1 MLHVGLFD
9 TNSERHLKLCK
20 ARSGSSGIL
29 EVTVQIIVPIKQ
41 VPETS
46 NVKMD
51 PATGTV
57 IRAGVETVV
66 NPLDLYALE
75 TALRLKEKYGGSV
88 TVITMGPSPAIKAL
102 KEAVAMGCDRAVLVS
117 DRKFGGSDTW
127 ATSYTLAQAIRKLG
141 AYDLIIAG
149 ERATDGDT
157 AQVGPGIAA
166 WLDIPLATYVA
177 KINKLADGVL
187 TLERL
192 VEEGYQQLS
201 VPLPALLTVV
211 KEIAAPRLPT
221 LRGKKTAKHME
232 IPVFTSENMPI
243 DPSFL
248 GLKGSPTKVV
258 KIDTPKVTRGG
269 RTAFANDDDAIGTAV
284 KQLIG
289 FLHEKGLV

>member
-1 MLHVGLFD
+1 V
-9 TNSERHLKLCK
+9 K
-20 ARSGSSGIL
+20 
-29 EVTVQIIVPIKQ
+29 IIVPIKQ

-51 PATGTV
+51 PQTGTV

-75 TALRLKEKYGGSV
+75 TALVLKERFGGTV
-88 TVITMGPSPAIKAL
+88 TVLSMGPPQAIKAL
-102 KEAVAMGCDRAVLVS
+102 KEAVAMGCDEAVLVS

-127 ATSYTLAQAIRKLG
+127 ATSYTLAQAIKKIG
-141 AYDLIIAG
+141 GYDLVIAG

-166 WLDIPLATYVA
+166 WLDIPVATYVA
-177 KINKLADGVL
+177 RIEGMADSHL

-192 VEEGYQQLS
+192 VEDGYQILS
-201 VPLPALLTVV
+201 VPLPCLMTVV
-211 KEIAAPRLPT
+211 KEIASPRLPT
-221 LRGKKTAKHME
+221 LGGKIRSRQMV
-232 IPVFTSENMPI
+232 IPVYSTENMELEPTA
-243 DPSFL
+243 L

-269 RTAFANDDDAIGTAV
+269 KVVKAGDDEAV
-284 KQLIG
+284 VSAVNELMT
-289 FLHEKGLV
+289 FLESKGIL